1 MAHQINF
8 ADSFPSYLSF
18 LFNLNFTWQSLIA
31 SLVTVTILY
40 FLIWLYLKYL
50 EVQSSR
56 KVGYAFL
63 EIKPTDRTLKTPL
76 STNQLFTVLHS
87 IIKASSPGW
96 FITTK
101 KSISFEIVSTKEQG
115 IRFILRVP
123 ETDKVIIY
131 KNLLAYLP
139 GIEINYVSDYLMLK
153 HFELGEARGLKT
165 QELKLKNSYLY
176 PLQNQEM
183 LSQYDPIAYITAHM
197 TKLLDSEIV
206 VAQFI
211 CVPINETSYPRLNNF
226 VKEVDARLLNN
237 LDISDLIRKTS
248 STWIGRMFEGAISK
262 FANIL
267 VFAALTPVYSFA
279 WITTSGKEPLPWWVF
294 EKSRKRNVH
303 ELGMQ
308 KQTQYQ
314 SIHSKV
320 SQPLFETTIRYFATS
335 SYKESADER
344 LKGMFSA
351 FETLNTSYQKVKGR
365 KPLLSLFKHRL
376 IKKLNTAILNE
387 RLSFFENNPILSV
400 SELASVYHLPYTATT
415 KTEDLLQVKSP
426 QLPAPLA
433 LKQRST
439 ELDITFANNNYGGI
453 VTPIGQTLEQRRR
466 HTYIIGATGTGKT
479 NFLTQMVYQDILKGK
494 GVAVLDPHGELVES
508 LLGLIPKTRRKD
520 VYYFN
525 PYDVEHALG
534 LNLLKMPDN
543 LTKVELDREK
553 SLVVSTLISI
563 FHKLYPERYSGPRME
578 HLLRNVVLTALA
590 TPDPTLSTIY
600 KLLTDNKFRKP
611 IVEALTDDH
620 LKLFWKKE
628 FGGLGSYQKADQIMP
643 ITNKLG
649 TFLTTIITKSILDN
663 PESNLDLSE
672 VMNGKKI
679 LLCNLSK
686 GKIGEDNS
694 FFLGSLLMA
703 EIQRAALRRI
713 QMKEENRQDFF
724 LYIDE
729 FQNFAT
735 TSFAGVLSEAR
746 KYRLA
751 AILAHQNTVQIDR
764 DLLDTIVGNSGTM
777 ISFRT
782 NSPVD
787 EEKLLPLYSSKVEKG
802 QMQNLPSYNFY
813 IKISALVPQDVFTG
827 EVEKFNVVT
836 DAKVAEEVIKL
847 SQEQY
852 GKKPQP
858 EIFKATEKKPE
869 NEPKKQPDNPYKRD
883 KK

>member
-1 MAHQINF
+1 MAHQINL
-8 ADSFPSYLSF
+8 ADSFPPYLSF
-18 LFNLNFTWQSLIA
+18 LFNFNFTWQSFLVI
-31 SLVTVTILY
+31 SLVLVLFY
-40 FLIWLYLKYL
+40 YLFWLYLKYL
-50 EVQSSR
+50 EIQYSR
-56 KVGYAFL
+56 KVKYSFL

-76 STNQLFTVLHS
+76 STNQLFTGIHS
-87 IIKASSPGW
+87 IIKAKSSGW

-101 KSISFEIVSTKEQG
+101 KSISFEIVSTKNEG

-123 ETDKVIIY
+123 NEDETIIY

-139 GIEINYVSDYLMLK
+139 GIEINFINDYLLSNQS
-153 HFELGEARGLKT
+153 LKT
-165 QELKLKNSYLY
+165 QELRLKNSYLY
-176 PLQNQEM
+176 PLQNQEL
-183 LSQYDPIAYITAHM
+183 LSQFDPIAYITAHM
-197 TKLLDSEIV
+197 TKLSDDELV
-206 VAQFI
+206 AAQFI
-211 CVPINETSYPRLNNF
+211 CTPINETTHPQISSFL
-226 VKEVDARLLNN
+226 KEVETRLLNN
-237 LDISDLIRKTS
+237 LDISDLIKKTS
-248 STWIGRMFEGAISK
+248 SSFFGRIFEGAILT
-262 FANIL
+262 FTNLL

-279 WITTSGKEPLPWWVF
+279 WIATNAKEPLPWWVF
-294 EKSRKRNVH
+294 EKSRRRNIH

-320 SQPLFETTIRYFATS
+320 SQPLFETTIRYFAAS
-335 SYKESADER
+335 PSQSGSEQR

-351 FETLNTSYQKVKGR
+351 FETLNTSYQKVKN
-365 KPLLSLFKHRL
+365 KNMAFSIIKHKLISRL
-376 IKKLNTAILNE
+376 HKTLINE
-387 RLSFFENNPILSV
+387 RISFGGISILSV
-400 SELASVYHLPYTATT
+400 SELASFYHLPYTSTT

-433 LKQRST
+433 LKQNET
-439 ELDITFANNNYGGI
+439 KLDITFANNNYGGI

-508 LLGLIPKTRRKD
+508 LLGLIPKARRKD

-543 LTKVELDREK
+543 LSKVELDREK

-600 KLLTDNKFRKP
+600 RLLTDNKFRKP
-611 IVEALTDDH
+611 IVDSLTDDH

-663 PESNLDLSE
+663 SESNLDLSE

-713 QMKEENRQDFF
+713 QMKEKDRQDFF

-787 EEKLLPLYSSKVEKG
+787 EDKLLPLFSAKVEKG

-827 EVEKFNVVT
+827 EVAKFNVT
-836 DAKVAEEVIKL
+836 SDERVADEVIKF

-852 GKKPQP
+852 GKKPEP
-858 EIFKATEKKPE
+858 EIFKIAEEKPE
-869 NEPKKQPDNPYKRD
+869 KEPKKQPANPYKRD
-883 KK
+883 RK

>member
-1 MAHQINF
+1 MAQQIYL

-18 LFNLNFTWQSLIA
+18 LFDFNFSWQSFLPALIA
-31 SLVTVTILY
+31 LTIIY
-40 FLIWLYLKYL
+40 IAGRLYLKYL
-50 EVQSSR
+50 EIQNSR
-56 KVGYAFL
+56 KVKYSFL
-63 EIKPTDRTLKTPL
+63 EIKPTDRTLKTAL
-76 STNQLFTVLHS
+76 STNQLFTGIHS
-87 IIKASSPGW
+87 IIKAKSSGW
-96 FITTK
+96 FLTTK
-101 KSISFEIVSTKEQG
+101 KSISFEIVSTKNEG

-123 ETDKVIIY
+123 KEDEGIIY

-139 GIEINYVSDYLMLK
+139 GIEINIINDYLLSD
-153 HFELGEARGLKT
+153 HSLKT
-165 QELKLKNSYLY
+165 QELRLKNSYLY
-176 PLQNQEM
+176 PLQNQEL
-183 LSQYDPIAYITAHM
+183 LSQFDPIAYITAHM
-197 TKLLDSEIV
+197 TKLSDDELV
-206 VAQFI
+206 AAQFI
-211 CVPINETSYPRLNNF
+211 CTPINEATHPKISNF
-226 VKEVDARLLNN
+226 LKEVETRLLNN
-237 LDISDLIRKTS
+237 LDISDLIKKTS
-248 STWIGRMFEGAISK
+248 SSFFGRIFEGAILT
-262 FANIL
+262 FTNLL
-267 VFAALTPVYSFA
+267 VFTALAPIYSFA
-279 WITTSGKEPLPWWVF
+279 WIATNSKEPLPWWVF
-294 EKSRKRNVH
+294 EKSRRRSIH

-320 SQPLFETTIRYFATS
+320 SQPLFETTIRYFAAS
-335 SYKESADER
+335 PNQRGSDQR

-351 FETLNTSYQKVKGR
+351 FETLNTSYQKVKA
-365 KPLLSLFKHRL
+365 KNMAFSVIKHKLVNRL
-376 IKKLNTAILNE
+376 HNILINE
-387 RLSFFENNPILSV
+387 RISFFGSISILSV
-400 SELASVYHLPYTATT
+400 SELASFYHLPYTATT

-433 LKQRST
+433 LKQSET
-439 ELDITFANNNYGGI
+439 KLDITFANNNYGGI
-453 VTPIGQTLEQRRR
+453 ITPIGQTLEQRRR
-466 HTYIIGATGTGKT
+466 HTYIIGATGTGKS
-479 NFLTQMVYQDILKGK
+479 NFLLQMIYQDILNGK
-494 GVAVLDPHGELVES
+494 GVAVLDPHGELVETI
-508 LLGLIPKTRRKD
+508 LGLIPKKRRKD
-520 VYYFN
+520 VIYFN
-525 PYDVEHALG
+525 PYDVEHAIG
-534 LNLLKMPDN
+534 LNLLKLPKG

-553 SLVVSTLISI
+553 SLIVSTLISI

-611 IVEALTDDH
+611 IVDALTDDH

-694 FFLGSLLMA
+694 YFLGSLLMA

-713 QMKEENRQDFF
+713 SIKENERQDFF

-764 DLLDTIVGNSGTM
+764 DLLDTIIGNSGTM

-827 EVEKFNVVT
+827 EVEKFNVMPDEKVT
-836 DAKVAEEVIKL
+836 AEVIKL
-847 SQEQY
+847 SQDQY
-852 GKKPQP
+852 GKKPEP
-858 EIFKATEKKPE
+858 EIREVFVEKEKT
-869 NEPKKQPDNPYKRD
+869 PKKQPANPYKRQN
-883 KK
+883 

>member
-1 MAHQINF
+1 MRQINL

-18 LFNLNFTWQSLIA
+18 LFNFDFSWQTFLLL
-31 SLVTVTILY
+31 LVVLAITYVVIQ
-40 FLIWLYLKYL
+40 IYLKYL
-50 EVQSSR
+50 EFQSSR
-56 KVGYAFL
+56 KIKYSFL

-76 STNQLFTVLHS
+76 STNQLFSGLHS
-87 IIKASSPGW
+87 IIKANSSGW

-101 KSISFEIVSTKEQG
+101 RSISFELVSTKNQG

-123 ETDKVIIY
+123 KKDENIIY

-139 GIEINYVSDYLMLK
+139 GIEINIVNDYLLSNQQ
-153 HFELGEARGLKT
+153 FKT
-165 QELKLKNSYLY
+165 QELKLKSSYLY
-176 PLQNQEM
+176 PLQDQELLNQF
-183 LSQYDPIAYITAHM
+183 DPIAYITAHM
-197 TKLLDSEIV
+197 TKLSEDELV
-206 VAQFI
+206 AAQFI
-211 CVPINETSYPRLNNF
+211 CTPINETSHPKVTNF
-226 VKEVDARLLNN
+226 VKEVQTRLLNN
-237 LDISDLIRKTS
+237 LDISDLIKKTS
-248 STWIGRMFEGAISK
+248 SSLFGRIFEWTML
-262 FANIL
+262 NITNLL
-267 VFAALTPVYSFA
+267 VFTALTPVYSIA
-279 WITTSGKEPLPWWVF
+279 WIATNAKEPLPWWVF
-294 EKSRKRNVH
+294 EKSRRRNIH

-320 SQPLFETTIRYFATS
+320 SQPLFETTIRYFAVSTN
-335 SYKESADER
+335 KEGIDQR
-344 LKGMFSA
+344 LKGIFSA
-351 FETLNTSYQKVKGR
+351 FETLNTTYQKVKN
-365 KPLLSLFKHRL
+365 KNMVFSL
-376 IKKLNTAILNE
+376 IKNNLISKFHNTLLNE
-387 RLSFFENNPILSV
+387 RLSVLQSNPILSV
-400 SELASVYHLPYTATT
+400 SELASLYHLPYTTTT

-433 LKQRST
+433 LKQSET
-439 ELDITFANNNYGGI
+439 KLDITFANNNYGGI

-466 HTYIIGATGTGKT
+466 HTYIIGATGTGKS
-479 NFLTQMVYQDILKGK
+479 NFLLQMIYQDILNGK
-494 GVAVLDPHGELVES
+494 GVGVLDPHGELVETI
-508 LLGLIPKTRRKD
+508 LGLIPKNRRKD
-520 VYYFN
+520 VIYFN
-525 PYDVEHALG
+525 PYDVENAIG
-534 LNLLKMPDN
+534 LNLLKLPTG
-543 LTKVELDREK
+543 LSRVELDREK

-590 TPDPTLSTIY
+590 TPNPTLSTIY

-694 FFLGSLLMA
+694 YFLGSLLMA

-713 QMKEENRQDFF
+713 RIKEQDRQDFF

-787 EEKLLPLYSSKVEKG
+787 EDKLLPLYSSKVEKG
-802 QMQNLPSYNFY
+802 QMQTLPSYTFY

-827 EVEKFNVVT
+827 EVEKFEIEHDVKIADEVT
-836 DAKVAEEVIKL
+836 AL

-852 GKKPQP
+852 GKKSEP
-858 EIFKATEKKPE
+858 EILEITVKKKVSPTKKPA
-869 NEPKKQPDNPYKRD
+869 NPYKRH
-883 KK
+883 